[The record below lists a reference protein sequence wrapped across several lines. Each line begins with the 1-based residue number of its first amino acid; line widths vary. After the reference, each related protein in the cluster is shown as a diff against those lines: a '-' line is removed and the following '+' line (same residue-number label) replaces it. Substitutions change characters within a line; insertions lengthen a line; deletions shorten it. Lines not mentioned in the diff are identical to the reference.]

1 MYLLYPQMV
10 VQAIFCMKKEAEEF
24 VETKSYQDAN
34 EFQQKVSLKQRTTR
48 MLSFKYAV
56 TCSLTLL
63 LFVQVITLQGPC
75 NRFRLI

>member
-1 MYLLYPQMV
+1 M

-48 MLSFKYAV
+48 MLSFKYVV

-63 LFVQVITLQGPC
+63 LFVHVITLQGPC
-75 NRFRLI
+75 NRFSLI